1 MADTGKLQ
9 VTVLDAGGIP
19 IKEKIDVMMRHQILS
34 ETKKATV
41 NGAQKTI
48 IAGLNNTTL
57 PSIYLVEVDP
67 PSYLPVQQFI
77 SLKQSGVTEMTVI
90 CPIDPKKIKSID
102 FPKFKQLSGDG
113 QNLLSK
119 SDKVFQ
125 FEGKTGTDLYGALDD
140 VRRAGLL
147 NILTKSQATPLSN
160 QSNVLSFIKEL
171 RELRGDRFFAVASRE
186 LREETKNSISDGLF
200 HEVSGALHHLP
211 PQFQGFKDAG
221 SFKTGEHHG
230 NLQLTFFMKGEE
242 CVVDIDIDDAGGLE
256 HVFQVVKNKF
266 TGPTNPFVIHDILL
280 RFQKLD
286 PGYKFV
292 V

>member
-9 VTVLDAGGIP
+9 ITVLDAGGEP
-19 IKEKIDVMMRHQILS
+19 IKEKIDVMMRHQVLS
-34 ETKKATV
+34 LTLKATISV
-41 NGAQKTI
+41 AQKTI
-48 IAGLNNTTL
+48 GGLNNTTL
-57 PSIYLVEVDP
+57 PSLYIVEVDP

-77 SLKQSGVTEMTVI
+77 SLKQSGTTEMTVV
-90 CPIDPKKIKSID
+90 CPIDPKKIKSIN
-102 FPKFKQLSGDG
+102 FPKFKHLSDDG
-113 QNLLSK
+113 QALLTK

-125 FEGKTGTDLYGALDD
+125 FEGKTGAQLYDGLDD

-147 NILTKSQATPLSN
+147 NILAKAQATPLSN
-160 QSNVLSFIKEL
+160 QTNVLSFIREL
-171 RELRGDRFFAVASRE
+171 RELRGDRFFAVVSRE
-186 LREETKNSISDGLF
+186 LREETKNSIADGLF
-200 HEVSGALHHLP
+200 HEVSGALHPLP
-211 PQFQGFKDAG
+211 PQFSGFKDAG
-221 SFKTGEHHG
+221 SFKTGERHG
-230 NLQLTFFMKGEE
+230 NLQLTFFLKGEE

-286 PGYKFV
+286 PGYRFV